1 MIKAIKTTS
10 VETEIELVT
19 PFYYNYTNERNSFS
33 MIGIVTDTSIMEITI
48 EKARNGN
55 VQSYEIAFV
64 KNPQPG
70 EVYPYMW
77 ENKITEDEFDN
88 LYLSVQ
94 NTICNAYR
102 VSKGEE

>member
-10 VETEIELVT
+10 VETEIELIT

-48 EKARNGN
+48 EKPKDIN
-55 VQSYEIAFV
+55 VQSYEIAFI
-64 KNPQPG
+64 KNPQPE

-77 ENKITEDEFDN
+77 ENKITEEEFDN

-94 NTICNAYR
+94 DTIYKAYR
-102 VSKGEE
+102 VSKGEV